1 MVILK
6 CKYAELIG
14 QIQPAIADLSG
25 SKLKD
30 VKTIL
35 DIARIKK
42 AIDQETSVYWETRK
56 EIAERYCKKD
66 EQGNPEI
73 DDNNYVYT
81 SDEGKTKT
89 NKLLVELWDQ
99 DVEIKVENASSIDAD
114 KLESVDGIA
123 PGTIANLLQV
133 IA

>member
-42 AIDQETSVYWETRK
+42 AIDEETSVYWETRK
-56 EIAERYCKKD
+56 EIAERYSKKD

-73 DDNNYVYT
+73 DDNYYVYT

-89 NKLLVELWDQ
+89 NTLLVELWDQ